1 MPPWKFKKEK
11 KRKREGKIVKK
22 EILCD
27 TSISLKFEAE
37 NG

>member
-1 MPPWKFKKEK
+1 MFLWKFKKEK

-22 EILCD
+22 EIFCD
-27 TSISLKFEAE
+27 ISILLKFEVE